1 MRKKEDQTMKIIRLA
16 SSIIMSI
23 SIIIGFIMITIPKYQ
38 IIGLSFY
45 LIAIMYEI
53 IFFGVTI
60 IEDTEHKKTK
70 KYKKHKKKKE

>member
-1 MRKKEDQTMKIIRLA
+1 
-16 SSIIMSI
+16 
-23 SIIIGFIMITIPKYQ
+23 MITIPKYQ

-70 KYKKHKKKKE
+70 KYKKQKKKKE